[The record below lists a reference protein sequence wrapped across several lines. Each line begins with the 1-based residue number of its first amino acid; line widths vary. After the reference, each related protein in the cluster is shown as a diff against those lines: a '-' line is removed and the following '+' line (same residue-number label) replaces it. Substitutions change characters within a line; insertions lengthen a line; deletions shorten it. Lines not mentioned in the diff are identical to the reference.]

1 MLLANDLDAA
11 REAAHQITADYDVA
25 DLSKAAEELILGEM
39 QASNPPGVSLS
50 RSVVVPSVLPV
61 GPSLPEFV

>member
-25 DLSKAAEELILGEM
+25 EFSKAAEVLILGEM

>member
-11 REAAHQITADYDVA
+11 REAAHQITAAYVIA
-25 DLSKAAEELILGEM
+25 DFSKAAEVLILGEM
-39 QASNPPGVSLS
+39 QASNPPSVSLS